1 MDQEIKY
8 IYIYYSIIYIYKIFQ
23 QNLAYIDSSRFLHEN
38 CLSFLYQ
45 NNKLYNFFYIVT
57 ALIKIYLK

>member
-1 MDQEIKY
+1 MDQEIK
-8 IYIYYSIIYIYKIFQ
+8 YIYYSIIYIYKIFQ
-23 QNLAYIDSSRFLHEN
+23 QNLAYIQAVFLHEN

-45 NNKLYNFFYIVT
+45 DKLYNFFYIVT